1 MKPIV
6 TETRVEKLFD
16 FTDKV
21 VLITGAGGV
30 GEAFAKGYGRQGAK
44 VILLDVFEKSC
55 LKLRDK
61 LRAEGLDADY
71 FIADVTDKAAV
82 DRVVREIADKYG
94 CIDILL
100 HTAGVTR
107 NKSCTEFT
115 SEDVEFV
122 LDINLNGTI
131 YMNQAVASVMKEQ
144 DYGKIVD
151 IGSIGGLMSHM
162 DCSMPYEA
170 SKAAVHQIVKTFANE
185 LSPYNI
191 NVNSIAPYFIRT
203 PMVEHQS
210 QEYKDASIA
219 LASLGRWLEPEE
231 LLGAAYLLTSDAGNA
246 ITGQVLA
253 VDGGYSAIKS
263 MYTIR

>member
-6 TETRVEKLFD
+6 KETRVDKLFD

-21 VLITGAGGV
+21 TLITGAGGV
-30 GEAFAKGYGRQGAK
+30 GEAFARGYAKQGAR
-44 VILLDVFEKSC
+44 VVLLDVFEKSC
-55 LKLRDK
+55 LNLIAKLND
-61 LRAEGLDADY
+61 EGLEADF

-82 DRVVREIADKYG
+82 DAVVRAIADKYG
-94 CIDILL
+94 RIDILL

-107 NKSCTEFT
+107 NKRCTEFT
-115 SEDVEFV
+115 ADDIEFV

-131 YMNQAVASVMKEQ
+131 YMNQAVANVMKEQ
-144 DYGKIVD
+144 GGGKIVD

-210 QEYKDASIA
+210 QEYKDASYA

-246 ITGQVLA
+246 ITGQILA

-263 MYTIR
+263 MYVMR

>member
-6 TETRVEKLFD
+6 TETRVDKLFD

-21 VLITGAGGV
+21 TLITGAGGV

-55 LKLRDK
+55 LSLREK

-82 DRVVREIADKYG
+82 EKAVREIADKYG
-94 CIDILL
+94 RIDILL

-107 NKSCTEFT
+107 NKHCTDFT
-115 SEDVEFV
+115 SEDIEFV

-144 DYGKIVD
+144 GYGKIVD

-263 MYTIR
+263 MYTIQ

>member
-1 MKPIV
+1 MKPVV
-6 TETRVEKLFD
+6 TETRVDKLFD
-16 FTDKV
+16 FKDKV
-21 VLITGAGGV
+21 TLITGAGGV
-30 GEAFAKGYGRQGAK
+30 GEAFAKGYCRQGAK
-44 VILLDVFEKSC
+44 VVLLDVFEKSC
-55 LKLRDK
+55 LNLIGKLEE
-61 LRAEGLDADY
+61 EGLEADY
-71 FIADVTDKAAV
+71 FVADVTDKAAV
-82 DRVVREIADKYG
+82 DAVVSEIAAKYG
-94 CIDILL
+94 RIDILL

-107 NKSCTEFT
+107 NKRCTEFT
-115 SEDVEFV
+115 AEDIEFV

-131 YMNQAVASVMKEQ
+131 YMNQAVANVMKEQ
-144 DYGKIVD
+144 GYGKIVD

-210 QEYKDASIA
+210 QAYKDASYA
-219 LASLGRWLEPEE
+219 LASLERWLEPEE

-246 ITGQVLA
+246 ITGQILA

-263 MYTIR
+263 MYTMR

>member
-1 MKPIV
+1 MKPVV
-6 TETRVEKLFD
+6 TETRVDKLFD
-16 FTDKV
+16 FTGKV
-21 VLITGAGGV
+21 TLITGAGGV
-30 GEAFAKGYGRQGAK
+30 GAAFAKGYCRQGAK

-55 LKLRDK
+55 LALQAKLRE
-61 LRAEGLDADY
+61 EGLDADY
-71 FIADVTDKAAV
+71 FVADVTNKAEVDK
-82 DRVVREIADKYG
+82 VVREIADKYG
-94 CIDILL
+94 RIDILL

-107 NKSCTEFT
+107 NKRCYEFT
-115 SEDVEFV
+115 AEDIEFV

-144 DYGKIVD
+144 KYGKIVD

-185 LSPYNI
+185 LSIYNI

-203 PMVEHQS
+203 PMVESQS
-210 QEYKDASIA
+210 QEYKDASYA
-219 LASLGRWLEPEE
+219 LAALGRWLEPEE

-246 ITGQVLA
+246 ITGQILA
-253 VDGGYSAIKS
+253 VDGGYSAMKS
-263 MYTIR
+263 MYIMR